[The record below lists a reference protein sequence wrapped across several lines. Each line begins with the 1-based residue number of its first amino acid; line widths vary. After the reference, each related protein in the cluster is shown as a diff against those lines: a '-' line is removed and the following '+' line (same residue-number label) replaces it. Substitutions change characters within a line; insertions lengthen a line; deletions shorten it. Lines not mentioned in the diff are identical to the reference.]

1 MYPEGE
7 VSLMAFSIYKVICV
21 ASLSHSRLPNYFIK
35 AKIHERE
42 KPLLAGYRRNED
54 TRLSISSNG
63 HTEDAEIC
71 IATMT
76 SQSKLQTT

>member
-35 AKIHERE
+35 VKIHERE
-42 KPLLAGYRRNED
+42 KPLLAGYRCNED

-71 IATMT
+71 IAAMT

>member
-7 VSLMAFSIYKVICV
+7 VSLMAFSIYKVVWV
-21 ASLSHSRLPNYFIK
+21 ASLSHSRLPNYFIN

-54 TRLSISSNG
+54 TGLSISSNG

-71 IATMT
+71 IAAMT